1 MFFHICVCVS
11 QKYICLFDILLN
23 IMPVAAYPTTN
34 CLFFPSLSM
43 LLICI
48 MCGIT
53 VHLFLLSESILVC
66 DSTIVYL
73 SIMSLLDIEDVFSF
87 FATIS
92 TSFCSID

>member
-1 MFFHICVCVS
+1 MYLS
-11 QKYICLFDILLN
+11 ETYMRSILRVFYHKL
-23 IMPVAAYPTTN
+23 P
-34 CLFFPSLSM
+34 FFPHSVCYSSAF
-43 LLICI
+43 

-53 VHLFLLSESILVC
+53 VHLFLLLESILVC

-73 SIMSLLDIEDVFSF
+73 PIMLLLDIEDVFSF